1 MEYNFRN
8 VMLADYFGFFYKF
21 RLLEFVRFKI
31 VLLSQPILLLLIFIG
46 SIQAQHVYNIEKTF
60 KVPFHGDWKYPAV
73 NPFSN
78 KLYITHGNQVSI
90 LNKNTGDSIGI
101 IPNTPGVE
109 GVALAQRFGKGYAT
123 NSITNTVTVFDLK
136 SDRYIKQ
143 IPVGEKPN
151 SVIYDGFSAKIIVSN
166 YKGGTISVIDPKFDK
181 VEETIEVGGN
191 KVTGIVSDGNG
202 NLFVN
207 LADKHE
213 VVWVNLSTYEVAM
226 HWGLGTGKSPTGIAI
241 DTKFNRLFSVCNK
254 LLVIFDADKA
264 KIIDSIQI
272 GDNSNGI
279 IFDPVN
285 KLIFTANGNG
295 SISVIS
301 QISAN
306 DYALIDNITTKKG
319 SNSITFDETTL
330 SLYVPG
336 ADIETVPK
344 TSPKQPTVTRWIP
357 SSFQV
362 MVLDKEK

>member
-1 MEYNFRN
+1 
-8 VMLADYFGFFYKF
+8 MLLAYYLRFFY
-21 RLLEFVRFKI
+21 RLRALHSGRVNS
-31 VLLSQPILLLLIFIG
+31 VLPYQPLFLLLFFVG
-46 SIQAQHVYNIEKTF
+46 SLQAQHVYNIEKTF
-60 KVPFHGDWKYPAV
+60 KVSFHGDWKYPAV

-109 GVALAQRFGKGYAT
+109 GVALAQRYGKGYAT
-123 NSITNTVTVFDLK
+123 NSLTNTVTVFDLK
-136 SDRYIKQ
+136 SDRFVKQ

-151 SVIYDGFSAKIIVSN
+151 GIIYDGFTGKIIVSN
-166 YKGGTISVIDPKFDK
+166 YKGGTISVIDPKLDK
-181 VEETIEVGGN
+181 VEETIVVGGN

-213 VVWVNLSTYEVAM
+213 VVWVNLSTYEVEM

-264 KIIDSIQI
+264 KIIDSIRI
-272 GDNSNGI
+272 GENPDGI
-279 IFDPVN
+279 VFDPVN

-295 SISVIS
+295 TISVIS

-306 DYALIDNITTKKG
+306 DYALIDNIPTKKG
-319 SNSITFDETTL
+319 SSSITFDETTL

-336 ADIETVPK
+336 ADQETVPK
-344 TSPKQPTVTRWIP
+344 TSPKQPTLSKWIP

-362 MVLDKEK
+362 MVLDKEKL

>member
-1 MEYNFRN
+1 M
-8 VMLADYFGFFYKF
+8 
-21 RLLEFVRFKI
+21 
-31 VLLSQPILLLLIFIG
+31 
-46 SIQAQHVYNIEKTF
+46 
-60 KVPFHGDWKYPAV
+60 
-73 NPFSN
+73 
-78 KLYITHGNQVSI
+78 
-90 LNKNTGDSIGI
+90 
-101 IPNTPGVE
+101 
-109 GVALAQRFGKGYAT
+109 
-123 NSITNTVTVFDLK
+123 
-136 SDRYIKQ
+136 
-143 IPVGEKPN
+143 
-151 SVIYDGFSAKIIVSN
+151 
-166 YKGGTISVIDPKFDK
+166 
-181 VEETIEVGGN
+181 
-191 KVTGIVSDGNG
+191 
-202 NLFVN
+202 
-207 LADKHE
+207 
-213 VVWVNLSTYEVAM
+213 
-226 HWGLGTGKSPTGIAI
+226 
-241 DTKFNRLFSVCNK
+241 
-254 LLVIFDADKA
+254 VIFDADKA

>member
-1 MEYNFRN
+1 MILFEY
-8 VMLADYFGFFYKF
+8 LKFFKGF
-21 RLLEFVRFKI
+21 RLLFMVRLKT
-31 VLLSQPILLLLIFIG
+31 VLQHQPLFLFLLFSG
-46 SIQAQHVYNIEKTF
+46 TAHAQHTYKIEKTF
-60 KVPFHGDWKYPAV
+60 KAPFHGDWKYPAV

-109 GVALAQRFGKGYAT
+109 GVALAQKFGKGYAT
-123 NSITNTVTVFDLK
+123 NSTNNTVTVFDLK

-151 SVIYDGFSAKIIVSN
+151 CIIYDGYSGKIIVSN
-166 YKGGTISVIDPKFDK
+166 YKGGTISVIDPKLDK

-254 LLVIFDADKA
+254 LLVIFDAEKA
-264 KIIDSIQI
+264 KIIDSIRI
-272 GDNSNGI
+272 GDNPDGI

-301 QISAN
+301 QISAD
-306 DYALIDNITTKKG
+306 DYALIDNIPTKKG
-319 SNSITFDETTL
+319 SNSMTFDETTL

-336 ADIETVPK
+336 ADQETVPK
-344 TSPKQPTVTRWIP
+344 TSPKQSTLTKWIP

-362 MVLDKEK
+362 MVLEKEK

>member
-1 MEYNFRN
+1 VILFEY
-8 VMLADYFGFFYKF
+8 LKFFKGF
-21 RLLEFVRFKI
+21 RLLFMVRLKT
-31 VLLSQPILLLLIFIG
+31 VLQHQPLFLFLLFSG
-46 SIQAQHVYNIEKTF
+46 TAHAQHTYKIEKTF
-60 KVPFHGDWKYPAV
+60 KAPFHGDWKYPAV

-109 GVALAQRFGKGYAT
+109 GVALAQKFGKGYAT
-123 NSITNTVTVFDLK
+123 NSTNNTVTVFDLK

-151 SVIYDGFSAKIIVSN
+151 CIIYDGYSGKIIVSN
-166 YKGGTISVIDPKFDK
+166 YKGGTISVIDPKLDK

-254 LLVIFDADKA
+254 LLVIFDAEKA
-264 KIIDSIQI
+264 KIIDSIRI
-272 GDNSNGI
+272 GDNPDGI

-306 DYALIDNITTKKG
+306 DYALIDNIATKKG
-319 SNSITFDETTL
+319 SNTITFDETTL

-336 ADIETVPK
+336 ADQEIVTK
-344 TSPKQPTVTRWIP
+344 TSPKQSTLTKWIP

>member
-1 MEYNFRN
+1 MILFEY
-8 VMLADYFGFFYKF
+8 LKFFKGF
-21 RLLEFVRFKI
+21 RLLFMVRLKT
-31 VLLSQPILLLLIFIG
+31 VLQHQPLFLFLLFSG
-46 SIQAQHVYNIEKTF
+46 TAHAQHTYKIEKTF
-60 KVPFHGDWKYPAV
+60 KAPFHGDWKYPAV

-109 GVALAQRFGKGYAT
+109 GVALAQKFGKGYAT
-123 NSITNTVTVFDLK
+123 NSTNNTVTVFDLK

-151 SVIYDGFSAKIIVSN
+151 CIIYDGYSGKIIVSN
-166 YKGGTISVIDPKFDK
+166 YKGGTISVIDPKLDK

-254 LLVIFDADKA
+254 LLVIFDNNTSVANVLKLNCI
-264 KIIDSIQI
+264 KILE
-272 GDNSNGI
+272 N
-279 IFDPVN
+279 F
-285 KLIFTANGNG
+285 
-295 SISVIS
+295 
-301 QISAN
+301 
-306 DYALIDNITTKKG
+306 
-319 SNSITFDETTL
+319 
-330 SLYVPG
+330 
-336 ADIETVPK
+336 
-344 TSPKQPTVTRWIP
+344 
-357 SSFQV
+357 
-362 MVLDKEK
+362 KEKKNNIFNLVKNIFR

>member
-1 MEYNFRN
+1 
-8 VMLADYFGFFYKF
+8 MLLAYYLRFFY
-21 RLLEFVRFKI
+21 RLRALHSGRVNS
-31 VLLSQPILLLLIFIG
+31 VLPYQPLFLLLFFVG
-46 SIQAQHVYNIEKTF
+46 SLQAQHVYNIEKTF
-60 KVPFHGDWKYPAV
+60 KVSFQGDWKYPAV

-90 LNKNTGDSIGI
+90 LNKNTGDCIGI
-101 IPNTPGVE
+101 IPNTQGVE
-109 GVALAQRFGKGYAT
+109 GVALAQRYGKGYAT
-123 NSITNTVTVFDLK
+123 NSLTNTVTVFDLK
-136 SDRYIKQ
+136 SDRFVRQ

-151 SVIYDGFSAKIIVSN
+151 CIIYDGFSGKIIVSN

-181 VEETIEVGGN
+181 VEETIIVGGN

-213 VVWVNLSTYEVAM
+213 VVWVSLSSYEVEM
-226 HWGLGTGKSPTGIAI
+226 HWSLGTGKSPTGIAI

-264 KIIDSIQI
+264 KIIDSIRI
-272 GDNSNGI
+272 GDNPDGI

-295 SISVIS
+295 TISVIS

-306 DYALIDNITTKKG
+306 DYALIDNIPTKKG
-319 SNSITFDETTL
+319 SNSMTFDETTL

-336 ADIETVPK
+336 ADQETVPK

-362 MVLDKEK
+362 MVLDKEKL

>member
-1 MEYNFRN
+1 MILFEY
-8 VMLADYFGFFYKF
+8 LKFFKGF
-21 RLLEFVRFKI
+21 RLLFMVRLKT
-31 VLLSQPILLLLIFIG
+31 VLQHQPLFLFLLFSG
-46 SIQAQHVYNIEKTF
+46 TAHAQHTYKIEKAF
-60 KVPFHGDWKYPAV
+60 KAPFHGDWKYPAV

-109 GVALAQRFGKGYAT
+109 GVALAQKFGKGYAT
-123 NSITNTVTVFDLK
+123 NSTNNTVTVFDLK

-151 SVIYDGFSAKIIVSN
+151 CIIYDGYSGKIIVSN
-166 YKGGTISVIDPKFDK
+166 YKGGTISVIDPKLDK

-254 LLVIFDADKA
+254 LLVIFDAEKA
-264 KIIDSIQI
+264 KIIDSIRI
-272 GDNSNGI
+272 GENPDGI

-285 KLIFTANGNG
+285 KLIFTANWNG

-301 QISAN
+301 QISAD
-306 DYALIDNITTKKG
+306 DYALIDNIPTKKG
-319 SNSITFDETTL
+319 SNSMTFDETTL

-336 ADIETVPK
+336 ADQETVPK
-344 TSPKQPTVTRWIP
+344 TSTKQSSLTRWIP
-357 SSFQV
+357 GSFQV
-362 MVLDKEK
+362 MVLDKEKL

>member
-1 MEYNFRN
+1 MILSYFLHLIYRFHSLFSVRSNNMLPYYSFFLFLFFVGN
-8 VMLADYFGFFYKF
+8 V
-21 RLLEFVRFKI
+21 
-31 VLLSQPILLLLIFIG
+31 
-46 SIQAQHVYNIEKTF
+46 QAQRIYNIEKTF

-90 LNKNTGDSIGI
+90 FNKNTGDSIGI

-109 GVALAQRFGKGYAT
+109 GVALAQRYGKGYAT

-136 SDRYIKQ
+136 SDRFVRQ

-151 SVIYDGFSAKIIVSN
+151 CIIYDGFSGKIIVSN
-166 YKGGTISVIDPKFDK
+166 FKGGTISVIDPKLDK
-181 VEETIEVGGN
+181 VEETIVVGGN

-213 VVWVNLSTYEVAM
+213 VVWINLSTYEVEM

-241 DTKFNRLFSVCNK
+241 DTRFNHLFSVCHK
-254 LLVIFDADKA
+254 LLVIFDATKA
-264 KIIDSIQI
+264 KIIDSIRI
-272 GDNSNGI
+272 GDNPDGI

-301 QISAN
+301 QISEN
-306 DYALIDNITTKKG
+306 DYALIDNIPTMKG
-319 SNSITFDETTL
+319 SNSMTFDETTL

-336 ADIETVPK
+336 AELETVPK
-344 TSPKQPTVTRWIP
+344 TSPKQPTLTRWIP
-357 SSFQV
+357 SSFQI
-362 MVLDKEK
+362 MVLDKEKL

>member
-1 MEYNFRN
+1 MILF
-8 VMLADYFGFFYKF
+8 DYLKFFKRF
-21 RLLEFVRFKI
+21 HILFMVRLKT
-31 VLLSQPILLLLIFIG
+31 VLLYQPLFLFLLFSG
-46 SIQAQHVYNIEKTF
+46 TAHAQHTYKIEKTF
-60 KVPFHGDWKYPAV
+60 KAPFHGDWKYPAV

-109 GVALAQRFGKGYAT
+109 GVALAQRYGKGYAT

-136 SDRYIKQ
+136 SDRFVRN

-151 SVIYDGFSAKIIVSN
+151 GIIYDGFSGKIIVSN

-181 VEETIEVGGN
+181 VEETIVVGGN

-213 VVWVNLSTYEVAM
+213 VVWVNLSTYEVEM
-226 HWGLGTGKSPTGIAI
+226 HWSLGTGKSPTGIAI
-241 DTKFNRLFSVCNK
+241 DTKFNHLFSVCHK
-254 LLVIFDADKA
+254 LLVIFDATKA
-264 KIIDSIQI
+264 KIIDSIRI
-272 GDNSNGI
+272 GDNPDGI

-301 QISAN
+301 QISEN
-306 DYALIDNITTKKG
+306 DYALIDNIPTKKG

-336 ADIETVPK
+336 ADQETVPK
-344 TSPKQPTVTRWIP
+344 TSPKQSSLTKWIP

-362 MVLDKEK
+362 MVLDKEKL

>member
-1 MEYNFRN
+1 MILF
-8 VMLADYFGFFYKF
+8 DYLKIFKRFHLLFMVGFKT
-21 RLLEFVRFKI
+21 
-31 VLLSQPILLLLIFIG
+31 VLVYQPLFLLIVFSG
-46 SIQAQHVYNIEKTF
+46 SVQAQRAYKIDKTF
-60 KVPFHGDWKYPAV
+60 KAPFHGDWKYPAV

-109 GVALAQRFGKGYAT
+109 GVALAQRYGKGYAT

-136 SDRYIKQ
+136 SDRFVRQ

-151 SVIYDGFSAKIIVSN
+151 CIIYDGFTGKIIVSN
-166 YKGGTISVIDPKFDK
+166 FKGGTISVIDPKLDK
-181 VEETIEVGGN
+181 VEETIVVGGN

-213 VVWVNLSTYEVAM
+213 VVWINLSTYEVEM

-241 DTKFNRLFSVCNK
+241 DTRFNHLFSVCHK
-254 LLVIFDADKA
+254 LLVIFDATKA
-264 KIIDSIQI
+264 KIIDSIRI
-272 GDNSNGI
+272 GDNPDGI

-301 QISAN
+301 QISEN
-306 DYALIDNITTKKG
+306 DYALIDNIPTKKG

-336 ADIETVPK
+336 ADQETVPK
-344 TSPKQPTVTRWIP
+344 TSPKQTSLTRWIP
-357 SSFQV
+357 SSFQI
-362 MVLDKEK
+362 MVLDKEKL

>member
-1 MEYNFRN
+1 MILFEY
-8 VMLADYFGFFYKF
+8 LKFFKGF
-21 RLLEFVRFKI
+21 RLLFMVRLKT
-31 VLLSQPILLLLIFIG
+31 VLQHQPLFLFLLFSG
-46 SIQAQHVYNIEKTF
+46 TAHAQDTYKIEKTF
-60 KVPFHGDWKYPAV
+60 KAPFHGDWKYPAV

-109 GVALAQRFGKGYAT
+109 GVALAQKFGKGYAT
-123 NSITNTVTVFDLK
+123 NSTNNTVTVFDLK

-151 SVIYDGFSAKIIVSN
+151 CIIYDGYSGKIIVSN
-166 YKGGTISVIDPKFDK
+166 YKGGTISVIDPKLDK

-254 LLVIFDADKA
+254 LLVIFDAEKA
-264 KIIDSIQI
+264 KIIDSIRI
-272 GDNSNGI
+272 GDNPDGI

-306 DYALIDNITTKKG
+306 DYALIDNIATKKG
-319 SNSITFDETTL
+319 SNTITFDETTL

-336 ADIETVPK
+336 ADQETVPK
-344 TSPKQPTVTRWIP
+344 TSPKQSTLTKWIP

-362 MVLDKEK
+362 MVLEKEK

>member
-1 MEYNFRN
+1 MI
-8 VMLADYFGFFYKF
+8 LTDYLRFFCKI
-21 RLLEFVRFKI
+21 RLVYSVRFKI
-31 VLLSQPILLLLIFIG
+31 VLFLQPLLLFQFFVCNAQ
-46 SIQAQHVYNIEKTF
+46 SQHVYNIEKTF
-60 KVPFHGDWKYPAV
+60 KVPFHGEWKYPAV

-101 IPNTPGVE
+101 IPNTQGVE
-109 GVALAQRFGKGYAT
+109 GVALAQRYGKGYAT
-123 NSITNTVTVFDLK
+123 NSVTNTVTVFDLK
-136 SDRYIKQ
+136 SDRFVKQ

-151 SVIYDGFSAKIIVSN
+151 GIIYDGFTGKIIVSN
-166 YKGGTISVIDPKFDK
+166 YKGGTISVIDPKLDK
-181 VEETIEVGGN
+181 VEETIVVGGN

-213 VVWVNLSTYEVAM
+213 VVWVNLSTYEVEM

-272 GDNSNGI
+272 SDNPNGI

-306 DYALIDNITTKKG
+306 DYALIDNIITKKG

-336 ADIETVPK
+336 ADQEIVPK
-344 TSPKQPTVTRWIP
+344 TSPKQPTLTKWIP

-362 MVLDKEK
+362 MVLDKEKL

>member
-1 MEYNFRN
+1 MI
-8 VMLADYFGFFYKF
+8 LTDYLRFFCKI
-21 RLLEFVRFKI
+21 RLVYSVRFKI
-31 VLLSQPILLLLIFIG
+31 VLFLQPLLLFQFFVCNAQ
-46 SIQAQHVYNIEKTF
+46 SQHVYNIEKTF
-60 KVPFHGDWKYPAV
+60 KVPFHGEWKYPAV

-123 NSITNTVTVFDLK
+123 NSTNNTVTVFDLK
-136 SDRYIKQ
+136 SDRFIKQ

-151 SVIYDGFSAKIIVSN
+151 GIIYDGFSSKIIVSN
-166 YKGGTISVIDPKFDK
+166 YKGGTISVIDPKLDK

-272 GDNSNGI
+272 SDNPNGI

-306 DYALIDNITTKKG
+306 DYALIDNIITKKG

-336 ADIETVPK
+336 ADQEIVPK
-344 TSPKQPTVTRWIP
+344 TSPKQPTQTRWIP

-362 MVLDKEK
+362 MVLDKEKL

>member
-1 MEYNFRN
+1 MILSYFLHLIYRFHSLFSVRSNNLLPYYSFFLFLFFVGN
-8 VMLADYFGFFYKF
+8 V
-21 RLLEFVRFKI
+21 
-31 VLLSQPILLLLIFIG
+31 
-46 SIQAQHVYNIEKTF
+46 QAQRIYNIEKTF

-90 LNKNTGDSIGI
+90 FNKNTGDSIGI

-109 GVALAQRFGKGYAT
+109 GVALAQRYGKGYAT

-136 SDRYIKQ
+136 SDRFVRQ

-151 SVIYDGFSAKIIVSN
+151 CIIYDGFSGKIIVSN
-166 YKGGTISVIDPKFDK
+166 FKGGTISVIDPKLDK
-181 VEETIEVGGN
+181 VEETIVVGGN

-213 VVWVNLSTYEVAM
+213 VVWINLSTYEVEM

-241 DTKFNRLFSVCNK
+241 DTRFNHLFSVCHK
-254 LLVIFDADKA
+254 LLVIFDATKA
-264 KIIDSIQI
+264 KIIDSIRI
-272 GDNSNGI
+272 GDNPDGI

-301 QISAN
+301 QISEN
-306 DYALIDNITTKKG
+306 DYALIDNIPTMKG
-319 SNSITFDETTL
+319 SNSMTFDETTL

-336 ADIETVPK
+336 AELETVPK
-344 TSPKQPTVTRWIP
+344 TSPKQPTLTRWIP
-357 SSFQV
+357 SSFQI
-362 MVLDKEK
+362 MVLDKEKL

>member
-1 MEYNFRN
+1 MILFEY
-8 VMLADYFGFFYKF
+8 LKFFKGF
-21 RLLEFVRFKI
+21 RLLFMVRLKT
-31 VLLSQPILLLLIFIG
+31 VLQHQPLFLFLLFSG
-46 SIQAQHVYNIEKTF
+46 TAHAQHTYKIEKTF
-60 KVPFHGDWKYPAV
+60 KAPFHGDWKYPAV

-109 GVALAQRFGKGYAT
+109 GVALAQKFGKGYAT
-123 NSITNTVTVFDLK
+123 NSTNNTVTVFDLK

-151 SVIYDGFSAKIIVSN
+151 CIIYDGYSGKIIVSN
-166 YKGGTISVIDPKFDK
+166 YKGGTISVIDPKLDK

-254 LLVIFDADKA
+254 LLVIFDAEKA
-264 KIIDSIQI
+264 KIIDSIRI
-272 GDNSNGI
+272 GDNPDGI

-306 DYALIDNITTKKG
+306 DYALIDNIATKKG
-319 SNSITFDETTL
+319 SNTITFDETTL

-336 ADIETVPK
+336 ADQETVPK
-344 TSPKQPTVTRWIP
+344 TSPKQSTLTKWIP

-362 MVLDKEK
+362 MVLEKEK

>member
-1 MEYNFRN
+1 
-8 VMLADYFGFFYKF
+8 
-21 RLLEFVRFKI
+21 VRFKI
-31 VLLSQPILLLLIFIG
+31 VLFLQPLLFFQFFVCNAQ
-46 SIQAQHVYNIEKTF
+46 SQHVYNIEKTF
-60 KVPFHGDWKYPAV
+60 KVPFRGEWKYPAV

-109 GVALAQRFGKGYAT
+109 GVALAQKFGKGYAT

-136 SDRYIKQ
+136 SDRFIKQ

-151 SVIYDGFSAKIIVSN
+151 GIIYDGFSGKIIVSN
-166 YKGGTISVIDPKFDK
+166 YKGGTISVIDPKLDK

-272 GDNSNGI
+272 SDNPNGI

-306 DYALIDNITTKKG
+306 DYALIDNIITKKG

-336 ADIETVPK
+336 ADQEIVPK
-344 TSPKQPTVTRWIP
+344 TSPKQATQTRWIP

-362 MVLDKEK
+362 MVLDKEKL

>member
-1 MEYNFRN
+1 MILFEY
-8 VMLADYFGFFYKF
+8 LKFFKGF
-21 RLLEFVRFKI
+21 RLLFMVRLKT
-31 VLLSQPILLLLIFIG
+31 VLQHQPLFLFLLFSG
-46 SIQAQHVYNIEKTF
+46 TAHAQDTYKIEKTF
-60 KVPFHGDWKYPAV
+60 KAPFHGDWKYPAV

-109 GVALAQRFGKGYAT
+109 GVALAQKFGKGYAT
-123 NSITNTVTVFDLK
+123 NSTNNTVTVFDLK

-151 SVIYDGFSAKIIVSN
+151 CIIYDGYSGKIIVSN
-166 YKGGTISVIDPKFDK
+166 YKGGTISVIDPKLDK

-254 LLVIFDADKA
+254 LLVIFDAEKA
-264 KIIDSIQI
+264 KIIDSIRI
-272 GDNSNGI
+272 GDNPDGI

-306 DYALIDNITTKKG
+306 DYALIDNIATKKG
-319 SNSITFDETTL
+319 SNTITFDETTL

-336 ADIETVPK
+336 ADQETVPK
-344 TSPKQPTVTRWIP
+344 TSPKQSTLTKWIP

-362 MVLDKEK
+362 MVLDKEKL